1 MGIRDTDVCGLT
13 SHHLLVS
20 CQIISAQNMASAL
33 ATSCTAQA
41 PTQHRHSAEA
51 PINLGPDQD
60 ILITIRLDPD
70 RLDCLYNTFK

>member
-1 MGIRDTDVCGLT
+1 MDVCGLT

-41 PTQHRHSAEA
+41 PTQHRHFQGSGSDQFRTG
-51 PINLGPDQD
+51 LG
-60 ILITIRLDPD
+60 
-70 RLDCLYNTFK
+70 YSYHN